1 MGFDPVD
8 SNVDATRLSTS
19 HEIALLRT
27 LTRYPEVI
35 DSAAADL
42 EPHQL
47 AYYLRELAN
56 DLHSYNN
63 AHKWLV
69 DDADL
74 RTARLSLVVAT
85 RQVIA
90 NGLALLGV
98 SAPEDM

>member
-1 MGFDPVD
+1 MGFDPAD
-8 SNVDATRLSTS
+8 SEVDATRLSTS
-19 HEIALLRT
+19 HEVALLRT

-56 DLHSYNN
+56 DLHTYYN
-63 AHKWLV
+63 AHTWL
-69 DDADL
+69 DDDVEL
-74 RTARLSLVVAT
+74 RTARLSLVAAT

-90 NGLALLGV
+90 NGLAILGV
-98 SAPEDM
+98 SAPDEM